1 VIVENLE
8 ELVIKLK
15 PWLAGLAARALSAGV
30 GDGRF
35 SGGLW
40 IGAMSQ
46 TPVAGSLCLEGSIL
60 KSRALSARLGSNA
73 SKSIPHA
80 TWTALTFNTEIW
92 DEDELHS
99 LFTNAD
105 RLTIRTAGVYLITAQ
120 VRFAANMI
128 GTREL
133 QIRLNGST
141 TLALADCQATA
152 QANGLTYLN
161 LVTLWKL
168 MVGDYLST
176 VVYQTSG
183 VALSV
188 ESAGAFSPAF
198 MAARIA

>member
-1 VIVENLE
+1 MEDLE
-8 ELVIKLK
+8 KLVIRLK

-40 IGAMSQ
+40 IGAVSE
-46 TPVAGSLCLEGSIL
+46 TPVPGSLCLEGSIL
-60 KSRALSARLGSNA
+60 KSRAVSARLGSDTGQ
-73 SKSIPHA
+73 SIPHA
-80 TWTALTFNTEIW
+80 AWTALTFNTEVW

-99 LFTNAD
+99 LTTTTD
-105 RLTIRTAGVYLITAQ
+105 RLTIHTAGVYLITAQ
-120 VRFAANMI
+120 VRFAANMA

-133 QIRLNGST
+133 QIRLNGTT
-141 TLALADCQATA
+141 TLALADCLATA
-152 QANGLTYLN
+152 QANGLVYLN

-168 MVGDYLST
+168 VAGDYLSG

-183 VALSV
+183 GALYV
-188 ESAGAFSPAF
+188 ESAGALSPAF